1 MLQLLKH
8 EAAKIIVKIQKKVH
22 VSILPA
28 SRPPSCRSQEGLVE
42 ISGVVF
48 RKRIWRVVVW
58 CSSFNR
64 RLRLAAWGLHN
75 PPESSAG
82 PGPPPPTSIIH
93 QLGPGQSRLRVADVS
108 ARGERSPTYV
118 ESIAAAAAA
127 AAGYTVGLFGT
138 KRCKKSDIHHTDM
151 SLLR

>member
-64 RLRLAAWGLHN
+64 RLRLAAWLAQ
-75 PPESSAG
+75 PSWIISWARAALL
-82 PGPPPPTSIIH
+82 IH
-93 QLGPGQSRLRVADVS
+93 QLGPGQSRLRVVDVS

-118 ESIAAAAAA
+118 ESIAAAAAAAA

-151 SLLR
+151 SLLVV